1 MIKDIRNR
9 EIGERIIEVVITRP
23 GLTKLSKKETYD
35 SRFYFCHEFFADG
48 RSLTC
53 SLSAFLSRKVNGN
66 YFGWQKIDLSAVD
79 WDQYRPEGQMT
90 DVEGPT
96 AEGVDRYAI
105 SEAGRFDRHMAS
117 DIWIRFVQDEDSFL
131 SRFDS
136 VCRMSSN
143 IRRTILHFMGFE
155 YCGRRF
161 FPTEERDVFGLPVVK
176 PGIEIF
182 ADPTGLIV
190 TWKIAENMDWFWELS
205 LTAKYHCTF
214 GCFNSFLRPR
224 GGSYGYHEGLMP
236 ENNGL
241 VVKYQS
247 VNMGFLRKIKD
258 NPILIQHWGQG
269 DSGLDEIWL
278 WGYKEFDLFPCDSP
292 EWEEMRENIRVQIR
306 ALADKYPLLKRICCD
321 AK

>member
-1 MIKDIRNR
+1 MIKDIRSR
-9 EIGERIIEVVITRP
+9 EIGERIIEVVLTEP

-53 SLSAFLSRKVNGN
+53 SLPAFLSRKVNGN
-66 YFGWQKIDLSAVD
+66 YFGWQKIDLSEID
-79 WDQYRPEGQMT
+79 WNQYRPEGQMT

-105 SEAGRFDRHMAS
+105 SEAGIFDRHVAS
-117 DIWIRFVQDEDSFL
+117 DIWIRFVQDESAFL
-131 SRFDS
+131 SKFDEAG
-136 VCRMSSN
+136 RMSSN
-143 IRRTILHFMGFE
+143 IRRAILRLMGFE

-161 FPTEERDVFGLPVVK
+161 FSTEERDPFGLPVVH

-182 ADPTGLIV
+182 ANPMGLIV
-190 TWKIAENMDWFWELS
+190 TWKIAENMDWFWEMS
-205 LTAKYHCTF
+205 LVAKYHVSF
-214 GCFNSFLRPR
+214 GDIGFLRPR
-224 GGSYGYHEGLMP
+224 GGSYGYCQGLTP
-236 ENNGL
+236 ANSGL
-241 VVKYQS
+241 LVKYQS
-247 VNMGFLRKIKD
+247 INMGFLRKIMD
-258 NPILIQHWGQG
+258 DPILIQHWGQG

-306 ALADKYPLLKRICCD
+306 ALADQYPLLRRICCD